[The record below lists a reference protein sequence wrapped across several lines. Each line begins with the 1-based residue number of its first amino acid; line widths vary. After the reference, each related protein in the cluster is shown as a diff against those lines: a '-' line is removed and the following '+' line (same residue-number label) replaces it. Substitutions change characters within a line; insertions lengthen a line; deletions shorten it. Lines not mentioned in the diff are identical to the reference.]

1 MKKLHFPCL
10 MLAAALIVFSL
21 SAAAPLQAKTK
32 VTVKSIQIKNA
43 KKRIKLQ
50 KGGTIQLKTSVLVSP
65 NKSAYKK
72 VIFSSSNKNVISISS
87 RGVLKAKKHGTA
99 KITVTSKSN
108 PKKRARISVSVTT
121 DILVKKIVLNR
132 KWIHVNAD
140 SDEEIIRLKAK
151 KIVPSNAINK
161 SIKWDTD
168 EEAVA
173 DIDSDGTI
181 VIGEPGKATITAYAA
196 DEGGAFADCTII
208 VSGDDEDDDYDYDE
222 DDENDDY
229 DEDDDEFEWY

>member
-1 MKKLHFPCL
+1 MKKLRFPCL
-10 MLAAALIVFSL
+10 MLAAALVVLFL
-21 SAAAPLQAKTK
+21 SAAAPLRAKTK
-32 VTVKSIQIKNA
+32 ITVKSVQIKNG

-72 VIFSSSNKNVISISS
+72 VIFSSSNKNVISVSP
-87 RGVLKAKKHGTA
+87 RGVLKARKLGTA

-121 DILVKKIVLNR
+121 DILVKKIVLDR
-132 KWIHVNAD
+132 KWIHVDAD
-140 SDEEIIRLKAK
+140 SDEEIIQLKVK
-151 KIVPSNAINK
+151 KILPSNAKNK

-168 EEAVA
+168 NETVA

-181 VIGEPGKATITAYAA
+181 VIGESGKATITAYAA

-208 VSGDDEDDDYDYDE
+208 VSGDDSDDDDYDYD
-222 DDENDDY
+222 DEDDY